1 LKPRDASKPQ
11 REVAARAEIANYQL
25 VNYKSLVSSLADSFR
40 ERFGQTP
47 RLFRAPGRVNL
58 IGEHTDYN
66 DGFVM
71 PAAIGLSCVVAIAEG
86 ADRRLVVHSE
96 NLQETVEIDLDSRRP
111 QRRGQWSDYVQGVA
125 VVLQQNGT
133 RLRGGNLLIQSDVPI
148 GSGLSSSAAIEVAS
162 GLALLS
168 NSGAELE
175 RLELARLCQRAENEF
190 VGARVGIM
198 DQFTACFGQAGHAL
212 LLDCR
217 SLEYRLLPLP
227 PGASLVICDSG
238 VRHALSGGE
247 YNTRRAECET
257 GVRLLARYRPQ
268 VRALRDA
275 TLADLEQHRS
285 ELGDVV
291 YRRCRH
297 VVTENARVLQAA
309 EALQRSEL
317 PEFGRLMGES
327 HRSLRY
333 DYEVSCHELDLLV
346 ELAAGLNGVY
356 GARMTGGGFGGCT
369 INLLESG
376 AVEEFRQAISAG
388 YKQATGKAPKIYV
401 SDAASG
407 AQEVE

>member
-1 LKPRDASKPQ
+1 M
-11 REVAARAEIANYQL
+11 
-25 VNYKSLVSSLADSFR
+25 SSLASSFR

-71 PAAIGLSCVVAIAEG
+71 PAAIGLSCVVAIAG
-86 ADRRLVVHSE
+86 GQDQHLVVHSE
-96 NLQETVEIDLDSRRP
+96 NLQETVEFELDSRRA
-111 QRRGQWSDYVQGVA
+111 QRRSQWSDYVQGVA

-133 RLRGGNLLIQSDVPI
+133 RLKGGNLLVQSDVPI
-148 GSGLSSSAAIEVAS
+148 GSGLSSSAAIEVAT

-168 NSGAELE
+168 NSDAKLE

-190 VGARVGIM
+190 VGAHVGIM

-227 PGASLVICDSG
+227 AGAALVICDSG

-247 YNTRRAECET
+247 YNARRAECET
-257 GVRLLARYRPQ
+257 GVRVLARHRPQ

-275 TLADLEQHRS
+275 TLADLEQHRR

-297 VVTENARVLQAA
+297 VVTENSRVLQAA
-309 EALQRSEL
+309 EALERSDL
-317 PEFGRLMGES
+317 REFGRLMGES

-333 DYEVSCHELDLLV
+333 DYEVSCYELDLLV
-346 ELAAGLNGVY
+346 ELSAGRNGVY

-369 INLLESG
+369 INL
-376 AVEEFRQAISAG
+376 VEAGEVEKFRRGISAG
-388 YKQATGKAPKIYV
+388 YEQATGKAPKIYV
-401 SDAASG
+401 SEAASG
-407 AQEVE
+407 AAEVE